1 MSFSSTRQSFVVA
14 LVATIGSQ
22 MPSAANT
29 PSGSQGEVVRADS
42 IPVIVGPTVLAIV
55 PGKLDSVAPA
65 LRRVR
70 EMASALGYTFVVAP
84 ETVPAYL
91 RTGQRSGIAVYIPD
105 GQSSG
110 YALVSP
116 SRTPEFVR
124 GLAPTAN
131 LRRSLRGFLRP
142 QLLAWYFDLW
152 PIALLSAVVVVA
164 SLTSVFQRKEV
175 WIGISIAAGALS
187 LALVAPTVL
196 ARWSNPFHNVLVRDV
211 VALLVL
217 AAGIPLLV
225 SGTAVG
231 LADRHLAYRL
241 FIPFIVSVVCIAG
254 SFLLLLLVHC
264 TSGDC
269 L

>member
-1 MSFSSTRQSFVVA
+1 
-14 LVATIGSQ
+14 

-29 PSGSQGEVVRADS
+29 ASGSQGEVVRADS
-42 IPVIVGPTVLAIV
+42 IPVVVGPTVLAIIRG
-55 PGKLDSVAPA
+55 PLDSVAPA

-91 RTGQRSGIAVYIPD
+91 PASHSGTGQPYGEAVYIPA
-105 GQSSG
+105 GHPAG

-116 SRTPEFVR
+116 SRTPEFVH

-142 QLLAWYFDLW
+142 QLLAWYLDLW
-152 PIALLSAVVVVA
+152 PIALLSAVVIVA
-164 SLTSVFQRKEV
+164 SLTSVVQRKEV
-175 WIGISIAAGALS
+175 WIGVSLAAGALS

-196 ARWSNPFHNVLVRDV
+196 ARWSNPFHNVLLRDV

-225 SGTAVG
+225 SGTAFA

-241 FIPFIVSVVCIAG
+241 LIPLIVSVACIAG

>member
-1 MSFSSTRQSFVVA
+1 
-14 LVATIGSQ
+14 
-22 MPSAANT
+22 MPSAADS
-29 PSGSQGEVVRADS
+29 PRASQGSVVRADS
-42 IPVIVGPTVLAIV
+42 IPVIVGPTILAIIRG
-55 PGKLDSVAPA
+55 PLDSVAPA
-65 LRRVR
+65 LHRVR
-70 EMASALGYTFVVAP
+70 DMASALGYTFVVAP
-84 ETVPAYL
+84 ETTPPYLPAL
-91 RTGQRSGIAVYIPD
+91 NATTGQHFGTAVYVPD
-105 GQSSG
+105 SQSSG

-124 GLAPTAN
+124 GFAPTAN

-142 QLLAWYFDLW
+142 ELLAWYLDLW
-152 PIALLSAVVVVA
+152 PIALLSAVVIVA
-164 SLTSVFQRKEV
+164 SLTSVVQRKEV
-175 WIGISIAAGALS
+175 WIGVSLAAGALS

-196 ARWSNPFHNVLVRDV
+196 ARWSNPFHNVLLRDV

-225 SGTAVG
+225 SGTSFA

-241 FIPFIVSVVCIAG
+241 LIPLIVSVVCIAG
-254 SFLLLLLVHC
+254 SLLFVLLVHC